1 MPDPAAP
8 GGVSPAIPR
17 PSGLYL
23 ITPERLTGIPL
34 LAAVDDALE
43 AGVRWLQYRD
53 KTGDATLRRATAV
66 ALAKLCRQHGA
77 QFIINDDLEL
87 ALAIDGAGLHLGR
100 NDGEL
105 AAARARLGDDR
116 VLGASCYG
124 DLQRARDALAAGA
137 SYVAFG
143 AMYTSA
149 SKPQAP
155 AIGTGVLSQAR
166 DAGWGPRVAI
176 GGITLE
182 RAADTLSAGADALA
196 VIGDVFD
203 APDIHQRVHEWRALL
218 DSLSGHSAKNE
229 P

>member
-8 GGVSPAIPR
+8 AGPYPT
-17 PSGLYL
+17 GLYL

-34 LAAVDDALE
+34 LGAVDDALG
-43 AGVRWLQYRD
+43 AGARWLQYRD
-53 KTGDATLRRATAV
+53 KGTDATLRRATAV

-87 ALAIDGAGLHLGR
+87 ALAIEGAGLHLGR
-100 NDGEL
+100 DDGDL
-105 AAARARLGDDR
+105 AAARARLGADR

-124 DLQRARDALAAGA
+124 DLQRARDALVAGA

-143 AMYTSA
+143 AMYASG

-155 AIGTGVLSQAR
+155 AIGTAILGEAR
-166 DAGWGPRVAI
+166 AAGIGPRVAI

-182 RAADTLSAGADALA
+182 RAADTLSTGADALA

-203 APDIHQRVHEWRALL
+203 APDVARRVRAFCAAIEAV
-218 DSLSGHSAKNE
+218 SAARATD
-229 P
+229 

>member
-1 MPDPAAP
+1 MTAAT
-8 GGVSPAIPR
+8 

-34 LAAVDDALE
+34 LSAVDDALG
-43 AGVRWLQYRD
+43 AGARWLQYRD
-53 KTGDATLRRATAV
+53 KGSDGTLRRATAV

-77 QFIINDDLEL
+77 QLIINDDLEL

-100 NDGEL
+100 DDGDL
-105 AAARARLGDDR
+105 AAARARLGADR

-124 DLQRARDALAAGA
+124 DLQRARDALAASA

-143 AMYTSA
+143 AIYTSA

-155 AIGTGVLSQAR
+155 AIGTAVLAEAR
-166 DAGWGPRVAI
+166 AAGIGPRVAI

-182 RAADTLSAGADALA
+182 RAADTLSTGADALA

-203 APDIHQRVHEWRALL
+203 APDIAQRVRAFCAAIDAGRAAL
-218 DSLSGHSAKNE
+218 
-229 P
+229 

>member
-1 MPDPAAP
+1 MPEPAAP
-8 GGVSPAIPR
+8 A
-17 PSGLYL
+17 GLYL
-23 ITPERLTGIPL
+23 VTPERLSGIPL
-34 LAAVDDALE
+34 LAAVDEALA
-43 AGVRWLQYRD
+43 AGARWLQYRD
-53 KTGDATLRRATAV
+53 KTGDAVTHRATSF
-66 ALAKLCRQHGA
+66 ALAMLCRQYGA
-77 QFIINDDLEL
+77 QLVINDDLEL

-100 NDGEL
+100 DDGDL
-105 AAARARLGDDR
+105 AAARARLGPER

-143 AMYTSA
+143 AMYPSA

-155 AIGTGVLSQAR
+155 AIGSAVLAEAR
-166 DAGWGPRVAI
+166 AAGIGPRVAI

-203 APDIHQRVHEWRALL
+203 APDIRQRVRGWRALL
-218 DSLSGHSAKNE
+218 DSFPDLPHKHT

>member
-87 ALAIDGAGLHLGR
+87 ALAIDGASLHLGR

-155 AIGTGVLSQAR
+155 AIGTAILGEAR
-166 DAGWGPRVAI
+166 AAGIGPRVAI

>member
-1 MPDPAAP
+1 MPER
-8 GGVSPAIPR
+8 VT

-23 ITPERLTGIPL
+23 VSPERLKGIPL
-34 LAAVDDALE
+34 LTAVDEAL
-43 AGVRWLQYRD
+43 AGGARWLQYRD
-53 KTGDATLRRATAV
+53 KTGDAGLRRATSV

-77 QFIINDDLEL
+77 QLVINDDLEL

-100 NDGEL
+100 DDGDL
-105 AAARARLGDDR
+105 AAARAQLGPDR

-143 AMYTSA
+143 AMYAST

-155 AIGTGVLSQAR
+155 AVGTGILSDAR
-166 DAGWGPRVAI
+166 AAGIGPRVAI

-182 RAADTLSAGADALA
+182 RAADTLSAGADAVA

-203 APDIHQRVHEWRALL
+203 APDIRQRVRGWCALL
-218 DSLSGHSAKNE
+218 DSLPDHSNQNT